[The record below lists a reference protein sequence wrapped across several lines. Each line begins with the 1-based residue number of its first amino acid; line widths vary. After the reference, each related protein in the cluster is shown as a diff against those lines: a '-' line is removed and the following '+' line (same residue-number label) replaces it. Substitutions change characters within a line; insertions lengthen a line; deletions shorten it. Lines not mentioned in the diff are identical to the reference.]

1 MARWVRSGETCT
13 AGICQWNN
21 GDAVAIGSAAVGATQ
36 TEMIRVVNAT
46 DCPADRDCADCQVTL
61 GSASQAALS
70 LQAADNNATW
80 TLSGEN
86 GVLVLGAP
94 RADCQALP
102 SSANFEARAQGIVAA
117 SSEASFEILTD
128 VATTNRIMGS
138 FSAAFAETDAARI
151 EVEILGDVINADDAR
166 CQSGT
171 CSVSGLSAG
180 VVLPGSTTAI
190 PFTIRNLASCSA
202 TACNACE
209 LDLAPNGQGIT
220 LTTGSGVTGS
230 LSSVATSIAQVSA
243 SCNEDG
249 AWQGVLEL
257 TGAQAGVFDATLRIP
272 SNDAGASLI
281 TIGFGVE
288 FADQP
293 IAIADFAPCV
303 EDMGGSSRCT
313 VDSVVDPMEPVV
325 LKGDESFDPMGRDL
339 TRYEWVIAQAPNGSQ
354 HQVGEVLNSC
364 TVSSYRDCLTYEMLA
379 DVPGEYEL
387 CLEVRN
393 DAGATSS
400 RTTNSCA
407 SWFVYP
413 SSDIHIQ
420 LSWPEG
426 TGRDLDLHLNNL
438 SISDRVCNPDASCN
452 FRNCKQDSSS
462 VQWFNEDTAG
472 NGANPRLDVDSL
484 SGSQHENINI
494 DSPRDG
500 SYRVYVHYYASSSS
514 LNGDVDGLVTVWI
527 RGVEVF
533 GTTMAQLKENDVWRV
548 GDVMWYGDEAVF
560 VPYSASDKVG
570 SEMGV
575 SAGNDAPTYWCTSSR
590 GGWEWAP

>member
-1 MARWVRSGETCT
+1 MR
-13 AGICQWNN
+13 
-21 GDAVAIGSAAVGATQ
+21 
-36 TEMIRVVNAT
+36 
-46 DCPADRDCADCQVTL
+46 
-61 GSASQAALS
+61 
-70 LQAADNNATW
+70 
-80 TLSGEN
+80 
-86 GVLVLGAP
+86 
-94 RADCQALP
+94 
-102 SSANFEARAQGIVAA
+102 
-117 SSEASFEILTD
+117 
-128 VATTNRIMGS
+128 
-138 FSAAFAETDAARI
+138 
-151 EVEILGDVINADDAR
+151 
-166 CQSGT
+166 
-171 CSVSGLSAG
+171 
-180 VVLPGSTTAI
+180 
-190 PFTIRNLASCSA
+190 
-202 TACNACE
+202 E

-220 LTTGSGVTGS
+220 LTTGAGVTGS
-230 LSSVATSIAQVSA
+230 LSSVATSIAQASA

-249 AWQGVLEL
+249 AWEGVLEL
-257 TGAQAGVFDATLRIP
+257 SGAQAGVFDATLRIP

-514 LNGDVDGLVTVWI
+514 LNGDVDGLVDGVI